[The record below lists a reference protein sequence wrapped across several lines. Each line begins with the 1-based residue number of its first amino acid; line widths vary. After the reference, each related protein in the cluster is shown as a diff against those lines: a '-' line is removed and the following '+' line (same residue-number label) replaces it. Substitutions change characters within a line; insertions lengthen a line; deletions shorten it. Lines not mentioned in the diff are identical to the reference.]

1 VTGPCRTSRSEDSE
15 VGHIRLFTGRTTI
28 SSVATGPR
36 NREISHHP
44 NPLRPLP
51 WANPAFI
58 SDSVPQPI
66 APLLAFKISLSFESS
81 VGRWSCQRVHGLR
94 GYLSRWSQAEPVR
107 LLEQRPIMPLS
118 CSFQPAEEL
127 MRARLVRRGAN
138 TPRDAHKHAE
148 TRSRCD
154 DLSETAHARTDL
166 IGACLGSRSQ
176 MRCETS
182 LPFCS
187 PSMASSS
194 FTRTSTA
201 CASRP

>member
-107 LLEQRPIMPLS
+107 LLEQRPIIAASRAFAVVPTACTSSGHTS
-118 CSFQPAEEL
+118 CRVQI
-127 MRARLVRRGAN
+127 RARAFTHGGAWTLALDVRCQ
-138 TPRDAHKHAE
+138 H
-148 TRSRCD
+148 
-154 DLSETAHARTDL
+154 
-166 IGACLGSRSQ
+166 
-176 MRCETS
+176 
-182 LPFCS
+182 
-187 PSMASSS
+187 
-194 FTRTSTA
+194 RTS
-201 CASRP
+201 CRNRYPSGR